1 MTLRRLKWLTI
12 LAPLLFLG
20 ALELLRAVVQPS
32 LFQAWPGY
40 LVLAGLVVL
49 GTLFFS
55 EAIFSVIERLQ
66 RQLQRQNEELLA
78 LHGAGLAVVGELD
91 LDAVLQRVV
100 DRARDLTGARFGAL
114 TYAQGEG
121 EPPAL
126 ITSGITPAER
136 AAIGPDPIGHG
147 LLGLVLREGQRL
159 RLADLTHHP
168 RSVGFPPNHPSM
180 KSLLAVPI
188 RSSGQMLGDLYLT
201 EKENAAEFDQEDE
214 DALARFATV
223 AAMAIEN
230 AVLHHQV
237 QALAVTQERERIARE
252 MHDSLAQVLGY
263 VNTKAQAA
271 QALLDRGEDERA
283 SAQIGQLAEA
293 ARAAYADVREDILAL
308 RTSLG
313 DPEGLVGLLRAYLE
327 SWQDRSGVYAQ
338 LLVSPAE
345 APLAAIDSIAEV
357 QLLRIVQESLANV
370 RKHAKAERVEIR
382 LGTEGETLVAVVQDD
397 GIGFDPARLGRSDFP
412 RFGLS
417 TMRERAEGIGGS
429 LAIASVP
436 GAGTTV
442 TVRIPASPA
451 VTMSRGASI
460 ARTHR

>member
-12 LAPLLFLG
+12 LAPLLFLA
-20 ALELLRAVVQPS
+20 ALELLRVFVQPA
-32 LFQAWPGY
+32 LFRAWPGY
-40 LVLAGLVVL
+40 LLLAGLVVL

-66 RQLQRQNEELLA
+66 RQLRRQNEELLA

-100 DRARDLTGARFGAL
+100 DRARDLVGARYGAL
-114 TYAQGEG
+114 TYMRGEG
-121 EPPAL
+121 DRPAL
-126 ITSGITPAER
+126 ITSGITLAER
-136 AAIGPDPIGHG
+136 HAIGPDPAGHG
-147 LLGLVLREGQRL
+147 LLGLVLQEGQRL
-159 RLADLTHHP
+159 RLADLTQHP
-168 RSVGFPPNHPSM
+168 LSVGFPPHHPPM

-188 RSSGQMLGDLYLT
+188 RSSGGVLGDLYLT
-201 EKENAAEFDQEDE
+201 EKVGAPEFDQEDE
-214 DALARFATV
+214 DALARFGTV

-237 QALAVTQERERIARE
+237 QVLAVTQERERIARE

-271 QALLDRGEDERA
+271 QALLDRGEEVRA

-308 RTSLG
+308 RTSLD
-313 DPEGLVGLLRAYLE
+313 DPEGFVGPLRQYLE
-327 SWQDRSGVYAQ
+327 HWQDQSGVRIT
-338 LLVSPAE
+338 LDVPDV
-345 APLAAIDSIAEV
+345 PLPPIDSIAEV
-357 QLLRIVQESLANV
+357 QLLRIIQESLANV
-370 RKHAKAERVEIR
+370 RKHARADRVVVR
-382 LGTEGETLVAVVQDD
+382 LRPADAALVAVVRDN
-397 GIGFDPARLGRSDFP
+397 GAGFDPARLGHSDFP

-417 TMRERAEGIGGS
+417 TMRERAEGVGGS
-429 LAIASVP
+429 LTVASAP
-436 GAGTTV
+436 GVGTTV
-442 TVRIPASPA
+442 SVRIPAA
-451 VTMSRGASI
+451 TAGAINRGASF

>member
-12 LAPLLFLG
+12 LAPLFFLA
-20 ALELLRAVVQPS
+20 ALELLRAFVQPS
-32 LFQAWPGY
+32 LFHAWPGY
-40 LVLAGLVVL
+40 LLLAGLVVL

-100 DRARDLTGARFGAL
+100 DRARDLAGARYGAV
-114 TYAQGEG
+114 TYLSGEG
-121 EPPAL
+121 ERPVL
-126 ITSGITPAER
+126 LTSGISPEQR
-136 AAIGPDPIGHG
+136 AAIGPDPVGHG
-147 LLGLVLREGQRL
+147 LLGLVLQEGQRL
-159 RLADLTHHP
+159 RLPDLTQHP
-168 RSVGFPPNHPSM
+168 LSVGFPPNHPPM

-188 RSSGQMLGDLYLT
+188 RSAGQVLGDLYVT
-201 EKENAAEFDQEDE
+201 EKADASEFDQEDE

-237 QALAVTQERERIARE
+237 QVLAVTQERERIARE

-271 QALLDRGEDERA
+271 QAFLDRGEDARA

-313 DPEGLVGLLRAYLE
+313 DPEGFLGPLRQYLE
-327 SWQDRSGVYAQ
+327 RWQDQSGVRAR
-338 LLVSPAE
+338 LIEPPVDE
-345 APLAAIDSIAEV
+345 PLPAIDAIAEV
-357 QLLRIVQESLANV
+357 QLLRIIQESLANV
-370 RKHAKAERVEIR
+370 RKHARATQVEVR
-382 LGTEGETLVAVVQDD
+382 LGTAGETLAAVIHDD
-397 GIGFDPARLGRSDFP
+397 GAGFDPARLGRSDFP
-412 RFGLS
+412 RFGLA
-417 TMRERAEGIGGS
+417 TMRERAEGVGGALVVDS
-429 LAIASVP
+429 LP
-436 GAGTTV
+436 GEGTTV
-442 TVRIPASPA
+442 TVHIPAAGTSTRGG
-451 VTMSRGASI
+451 VTL
-460 ARTHR
+460 ARSHR

>member
-1 MTLRRLKWLTI
+1 MTLRRIKWLTI
-12 LAPLLFLG
+12 LAPLLFLA
-20 ALELLRAVVQPS
+20 ALELLRLFVQPA
-32 LFQAWPGY
+32 LFRAWPGY
-40 LVLAGLVVL
+40 LLLAGLVVL

-55 EAIFSVIERLQ
+55 EAIFSVVERLQ

-100 DRARDLTGARFGAL
+100 DRARDLVGARYGAL
-114 TYAQGEG
+114 TYMRGEG

-126 ITSGITPAER
+126 ITSGLTPKER
-136 AAIGPDPIGHG
+136 AAIGPDPAGHG
-147 LLGLVLREGQRL
+147 LLGVVLQEGQRL
-159 RLADLTHHP
+159 RLADLTRHP
-168 RSVGFPPNHPSM
+168 RSVGFPPNHPVM
-180 KSLLAVPI
+180 HSLLAVPI
-188 RSSGQMLGDLYLT
+188 RSSSRVIGDLYLT
-201 EKENAAEFDQEDE
+201 EKEGAPEFDQEDE
-214 DALARFATV
+214 DALARFATF

-271 QALLDRGEDERA
+271 QALLDRGEKERA

-313 DPEGLVGLLRAYLE
+313 DPEGFVGPLRQYLE
-327 SWQDRSGVYAQ
+327 RWQDQSGVRAT
-338 LLVSPAE
+338 LRVSDP
-345 APLAAIDSIAEV
+345 PLPPIDSIAEV
-357 QLLRIVQESLANV
+357 QLLRIIQESLANV
-370 RKHAKAERVEIR
+370 RKHAKADNVEVR
-382 LGTEGETLVAVVQDD
+382 LATEDASLLAVVQDD
-397 GIGFDPARLGRSDFP
+397 GTGFDPARLGHSDFP

-417 TMRERAEGIGGS
+417 TMRERAEGVGGS
-429 LAIASVP
+429 LIVASEP

-442 TVRIPASPA
+442 TVHIPAASA
-451 VTMSRGASI
+451 VAINQGASL